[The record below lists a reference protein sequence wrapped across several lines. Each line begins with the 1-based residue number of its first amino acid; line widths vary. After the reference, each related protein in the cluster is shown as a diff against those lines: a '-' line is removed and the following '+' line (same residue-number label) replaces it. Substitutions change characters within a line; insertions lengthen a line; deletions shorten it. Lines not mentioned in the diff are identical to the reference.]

1 MHCKT
6 SWGTR
11 TPVVVLLLQ
20 GTSKV
25 NQVLI
30 QDVSDHVASFINKDL
45 CLALEGTHTASWLV
59 LITTTL
65 IITRTIVTLILI
77 MILTT
82 TKVVIVVIMITTMV
96 TIVVTLL
103 IVRITINTLLSS

>member
-59 LITTTL
+59 LITTL

-77 MILTT
+77 IILTT